1 MSVAFEDM
9 SEYAQHVV
17 KALDLEAHP
26 EGGWYRQTWL
36 SLQAAAGTATKQAAE
51 RGDAQRGIGTKA
63 ASADSSDT
71 DVSHSDNTY
80 AATADD
86 LESMKATEG
95 RPLASLIYFLL
106 AEGDA
111 SAWHKVDAT
120 EIWLWHGP
128 ATVGLELGGYGDA
141 PADESGRTLY
151 TLGQGLTSTYSTS
164 DVTTSTA
171 HSPETKGN
179 EIETVS
185 GTTSGSTA
193 TLNAAADP
201 SIASAATPIGQVV
214 IPEGCWQRTV
224 PGKGDA
230 LVSCVVSPGFTFDG
244 FTLE

>member
-9 SEYAQHVV
+9 SEYAQRVV
-17 KALDLEAHP
+17 TALGLEEHP

-36 SLQAAAGTATKQAAE
+36 SEQAAAGVATRQ
-51 RGDAQRGIGTKA
+51 GTEADPKA
-63 ASADSSDT
+63 LKA
-71 DVSHSDNTY
+71 
-80 AATADD
+80 
-86 LESMKATEG
+86 MKATEG

-141 PADESGRTLY
+141 PADEDGRTLY
-151 TLGQGLTSTYSTS
+151 ALGQGLAPANPAQA
-164 DVTTSTA
+164 DA
-171 HSPETKGN
+171 AQPE
-179 EIETVS
+179 
-185 GTTSGSTA
+185 
-193 TLNAAADP
+193 
-201 SIASAATPIGQVV
+201 AATPDASSAPIGQVV

>member
-9 SEYAQHVV
+9 SEYAQHAV
-17 KALDLEAHP
+17 KALGLEEHP

-36 SLQAAAGTATKQAAE
+36 SEQAAAGVATRQ
-51 RGDAQRGIGTKA
+51 GTE
-63 ASADSSDT
+63 AD
-71 DVSHSDNTY
+71 
-80 AATADD
+80 
-86 LESMKATEG
+86 LKSMKATEG

-106 AEGDA
+106 ADGDA

-141 PADESGRTLY
+141 PTDEDGRTLY
-151 TLGQGLTSTYSTS
+151 TLGQGLVSADSKVTST
-164 DVTTSTA
+164 TA
-171 HSPETKGN
+171 HAAQADE
-179 EIETVS
+179 
-185 GTTSGSTA
+185 A
-193 TLNAAADP
+193 TPD
-201 SIASAATPIGQVV
+201 ASSAPIGQVV

>member
-1 MSVAFEDM
+1 MSVAYEDM
-9 SEYAQHVV
+9 SEYAQHVI
-17 KALDLEAHP
+17 KALNLEAHP

-36 SLQAAAGTATKQAAE
+36 SLQAAAGMATRQAAE
-51 RGDAQRGIGTKA
+51 HEDVQRGVSATVT
-63 ASADSSDT
+63 SADSDAT
-71 DVSHSDNTY
+71 GITTTPADPDNAY
-80 AATADD
+80 AATEAD
-86 LESMKATEG
+86 LKSMKATEG

-141 PADESGRTLY
+141 PAEESGRTLY
-151 TLGQGLTSTYSTS
+151 TLGQGIAS
-164 DVTTSTA
+164 A
-171 HSPETKGN
+171 
-179 EIETVS
+179 
-185 GTTSGSTA
+185 GST
-193 TLNAAADP
+193 NDG
-201 SIASAATPIGQVV
+201 IASAAAPIGQVV

>member
-36 SLQAAAGTATKQAAE
+36 SLQAAAGTATQQAAE
-51 RGDAQRGIGTKA
+51 RGDVQRGIDVTFTPA
-63 ASADSSDT
+63 NSDSNGI
-71 DVSHSDNTY
+71 SHSDSTY
-80 AATADD
+80 AATSAD
-86 LESMKATEG
+86 LKAMKATEG

-106 AEGDA
+106 AQGDA

-141 PADESGRTLY
+141 PADENGRTLY
-151 TLGQGLTSTYSTS
+151 TLGQGLASADSTGNSTIPTGHS
-164 DVTTSTA
+164 SEDENNKTDAQTA
-171 HSPETKGN
+171 P
-179 EIETVS
+179 
-185 GTTSGSTA
+185 
-193 TLNAAADP
+193 NAAADSSTTSSP
-201 SIASAATPIGQVV
+201 TPIGQVI
-214 IPEGCWQRTV
+214 IPEGCWQRTI

>member
-17 KALDLEAHP
+17 KTLDLEAHP

-36 SLQAAAGTATKQAAE
+36 SLQAAAGTATQQVAE
-51 RGDAQRGIGTKA
+51 RGKTQRGIDGDAPQQATEHRQMQHDSDSGTNA
-63 ASADSSDT
+63 GNPADSGNANASYSDE
-71 DVSHSDNTY
+71 TY
-80 AATADD
+80 AATEAD
-86 LESMKATEG
+86 LKSMQATEG

-141 PADESGRTLY
+141 PADESDRTLY
-151 TLGQGLTSTYSTS
+151 TLGQGLASVNPNATDTTPQMDVQTPDLSSTP
-164 DVTTSTA
+164 V
-171 HSPETKGN
+171 
-179 EIETVS
+179 
-185 GTTSGSTA
+185 
-193 TLNAAADP
+193 
-201 SIASAATPIGQVV
+201 GQVV

>member
-9 SEYAQHVV
+9 SEYAQHAV
-17 KALDLEAHP
+17 KALGLEAHP

-36 SLQAAAGTATKQAAE
+36 SLQAAAGTATQQAAE
-51 RGDAQRGIGTKA
+51 RGDAQRSGIDNGAKNSATPTNFDKGKTKN
-63 ASADSSDT
+63 SANTGAPYSFD
-71 DVSHSDNTY
+71 TY
-80 AATADD
+80 AATAAD
-86 LESMKATEG
+86 LKSMKATEG

-106 AEGDA
+106 AQGDA

-151 TLGQGLTSTYSTS
+151 TLGQGLASVNPNATGTNPKEDMQPS
-164 DVTTSTA
+164 D
-171 HSPETKGN
+171 
-179 EIETVS
+179 
-185 GTTSGSTA
+185 
-193 TLNAAADP
+193 L
-201 SIASAATPIGQVV
+201 SAEPVGQVV

>member
-17 KALDLEAHP
+17 KTLNLEEHP

-36 SLQAAAGTATKQAAE
+36 SLQAAAGTATQQAAE
-51 RGDAQRGIGTKA
+51 HEDALRGAGNSQ
-63 ASADSSDT
+63 ADSTFADTANSDL
-71 DVSHSDNTY
+71 SY
-80 AATADD
+80 AATAAD
-86 LESMKATEG
+86 LQSMKATEG

-106 AEGDA
+106 AQGDA

-151 TLGQGLTSTYSTS
+151 TLGQGIAS
-164 DVTTSTA
+164 VNPTA
-171 HSPETKGN
+171 T
-179 EIETVS
+179 
-185 GTTSGSTA
+185 GTTSQNNAPASGS
-193 TLNAAADP
+193 
-201 SIASAATPIGQVV
+201 SSEPIGQVV

-230 LVSCVVSPGFTFDG
+230 LVSCVVSPGFTFNG

>member
-9 SEYAQHVV
+9 SKYAQHVV

-36 SLQAAAGTATKQAAE
+36 SLQAASGTATKQAAE
-51 RGDAQRGIGTKA
+51 RGDTQRGVSADLT
-63 ASADSSDT
+63 SADSDNIGTEPPKSASNGTGTRTKDT
-71 DVSHSDNTY
+71 SGASVTSTTSADPGDRGISHSDNAY
-80 AATADD
+80 AATVAD
-86 LESMKATEG
+86 LKSMKATEG

-128 ATVGLELGGYGDA
+128 ATVGLELGGYGNA
-141 PADESGRTLY
+141 PADESGRMLY
-151 TLGQGLTSTYSTS
+151 KLGQGITSASSTS
-164 DVTTSTA
+164 D
-171 HSPETKGN
+171 
-179 EIETVS
+179 
-185 GTTSGSTA
+185 GTTS
-193 TLNAAADP
+193 AAV
-201 SIASAATPIGQVV
+201 PIGQVV

>member
-1 MSVAFEDM
+1 MSLAFEDM
-9 SEYAQHVV
+9 SEYAQHMV

-36 SLQAAAGTATKQAAE
+36 SLQAAAGTATQQAAE
-51 RGDAQRGIGTKA
+51 RGDAQRSIGDGAPQQA
-63 ASADSSDT
+63 AEYREMQRSSDANAGNPT
-71 DVSHSDNTY
+71 DSGNINAPYSFDTY
-80 AATADD
+80 AATAADIK
-86 LESMKATEG
+86 SMKATEG

-106 AEGDA
+106 AQGDA

-128 ATVGLELGGYGDA
+128 ATVGLELGGYGNA

-151 TLGQGLTSTYSTS
+151 TLGQGLASVNPNAT
-164 DVTTSTA
+164 
-171 HSPETKGN
+171 
-179 EIETVS
+179 
-185 GTTSGSTA
+185 GTTPEEDMQPSHLSTE
-193 TLNAAADP
+193 
-201 SIASAATPIGQVV
+201 PIGQLV